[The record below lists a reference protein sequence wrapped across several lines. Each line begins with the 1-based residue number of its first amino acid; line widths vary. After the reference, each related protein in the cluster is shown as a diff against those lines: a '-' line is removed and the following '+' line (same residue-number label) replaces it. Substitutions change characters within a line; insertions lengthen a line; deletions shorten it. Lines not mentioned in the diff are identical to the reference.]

1 MIFLVFVHLML
12 LCVMLLCGIMQYFVS
27 TNNKIKKIIMKTSI
41 FIAFIIICSSKTS
54 FSQAYIKD
62 QNKKDFII
70 ESFVSFAESDYTRD
84 RDVNKTAVYFTLK
97 IKNIGDTPIPNL
109 GAIKRSQ
116 YVNFIV
122 NDSVNNPLSL
132 YNGAEIAGNH
142 MLSKG
147 QEDTYT
153 WWISNNS
160 ATFGEVFTVQ
170 WQYIDKFTQK
180 YRVNVKTRTT
190 ELIVK

>member
-1 MIFLVFVHLML
+1 ML
-12 LCVMLLCGIMQYFVS
+12 PCGIMQDFVS
-27 TNNKIKKIIMKTSI
+27 IVNKIKKVIMKTSI
-41 FIAFIIICSSKTS
+41 FIAFIIICSLKTS
-54 FSQAYIKD
+54 FSQAYTNN
-62 QNKKDFII
+62 QNTKDFII
-70 ESFVSFAESDYTRD
+70 ESFVSFAENDYTRD
-84 RDVNKTAVYFTLK
+84 RDVNKTAIYFTLK

-132 YNGAEIAGNH
+132 YNGAEIAGNQ

-153 WWISNNS
+153 WWISNDA
-160 ATFGEVFTVQ
+160 ATFGEIFTVQ

-180 YRVNVKTRTT
+180 HRVNVKARTA
-190 ELIVK
+190 ELVGK

>member
-1 MIFLVFVHLML
+1 
-12 LCVMLLCGIMQYFVS
+12 MLLCGIMQYFVS